1 MINAQAAVLRGSESP
16 YTIEQVTLDEPGSTQ
31 VVVRV
36 TAAGFCHTDVLPRS
50 AQWPVQP
57 PLIPGHE
64 GAGVVESVGPDVE
77 GVQVGDHVVL
87 SFSFC
92 GECSFCQ
99 DGHPAY
105 CDRWMEL
112 NLFGRS
118 AQGGVGAADGEGKP
132 VMARWFGQSSFATHV
147 VADRNNVVVV
157 DRDLPL
163 DVLGPLGCGVL
174 TGAGTVFNVFN
185 VQPGN
190 TIAIFG
196 VGAVGLAA
204 LLAAKE
210 AGAEHIVAI
219 DLQPARLELAAELG
233 ATKTIL
239 GDASDV
245 VEQIQS
251 ATGGGAHFTFDTTGV
266 PPVILTAIQSLRARG
281 VCGLVGVQA
290 GDLTLDPMIL
300 TGKSLVS
307 VVEGDANPQTFIP
320 HLVELWR
327 AGKFPFDR
335 LIEKFALSDIN
346 SAEKSSL
353 GGQTIKP
360 VLVMPAN

>member
-1 MINAQAAVLRGSESP
+1 
-16 YTIEQVTLDEPGSTQ
+16 
-31 VVVRV
+31 
-36 TAAGFCHTDVLPRS
+36 
-50 AQWPVQP
+50 
-57 PLIPGHE
+57 
-64 GAGVVESVGPDVE
+64 
-77 GVQVGDHVVL
+77 
-87 SFSFC
+87 
-92 GECSFCQ
+92 
-99 DGHPAY
+99 
-105 CDRWMEL
+105 
-112 NLFGRS
+112 
-118 AQGGVGAADGEGKP
+118 
-132 VMARWFGQSSFATHV
+132 